1 MRRMLRG
8 LLCCLPFAMQGAGAE
23 HAAITRSTELH
34 QNTGGPPVPALEE
47 PAVIASG
54 LDLHRLPREEAAKG
68 LPLKITGVVTDSG
81 MTDDAG
87 FILDDGTRGVFVQ
100 RNPGLRPAG
109 APRDADDPVVL
120 LKAGMKV
127 EATGVTGA
135 GQFAPRIEA
144 RSLRILGMAPLP
156 PAKPVIITEL
166 LTGIYDCQRVA
177 LRGVLQDAGGRHWF
191 DRRSRLVLAT
201 QEGRCEIIL
210 AQTTVPESV
219 SLVDAEVGV
228 EGVCCTFFTPRGE
241 LAGIRLHINSLDEI
255 QVLVPAPNDPFS
267 VPEISIAMLRP
278 FSIVPQ
284 SLHRRQLHGTV
295 TLCRPGEFFY
305 LQNGSRGVRVYTQ
318 QRDTLPV
325 GTGVVVSGFIELQH
339 PFAEVSQ
346 AIFRVVDRTEGISP
360 IPITR
365 QQVLGKFIGY
375 QTIDAM
381 DVDGS
386 LVMLNGR
393 LLQMEPTEQGT
404 RLFVQSGGAVVVAE
418 IGHEMPTD
426 PLASLRLGSD
436 VRLTGVCATELSS
449 SWPAQDIPRIT
460 GFRLLLRSTDD
471 IAVTHLA
478 SWWTANHLWKAL
490 TGLFSVFVLAL
501 VWALYLRRKVDQERS
516 ALAAKERASEAA
528 STEFAATI
536 RERERLAADLHD
548 TLEQALT
555 GVAFQLETMNR
566 LREHPPELSHRHLFL
581 ARQILSGS
589 REDVRRSVWNLR
601 SNVLEGRMLRE
612 ALEYVAS
619 GLLEGGGIVITTG
632 GTGAEVELPDL
643 IAGNLLMLAKECIT
657 NSLKHSSPA
666 TIHLNVDYEPERV
679 TLTITDDGCGFDIEK
694 AKGPH
699 QGHFGL
705 QGMRERAIRLGGELE
720 IISQP
725 GQGTRVIIRVNPG
738 F

>member
-1 MRRMLRG
+1 MDYSFGKWPAAAQGSPMRRWFHGSLG
-8 LLCCLPFAMQGAGAE
+8 CLLIVLQGAAAE
-23 HAAITRSTELH
+23 PATITR
-34 QNTGGPPVPALEE
+34 
-47 PAVIASG
+47 G
-54 LDLHRLPREEAAKG
+54 LDLHRLPREEAARG
-68 LPLKITGVVTDSG
+68 LALEITGVVTDSG
-81 MTDDAG
+81 MTSDAG

-100 RNPGLRPAG
+100 RHPGVRLANSAPA
-109 APRDADDPVVL
+109 ADDPIVML
-120 LKAGMKV
+120 AAGMRV
-127 EATGVTGA
+127 TVAGTTGA

-144 RSLRILGMAPLP
+144 RSLRILGTAPLP
-156 PAKPVIITEL
+156 PAKPVILTEL

-201 QEGRCEIIL
+201 LEGRCEIIL
-210 AQTTVPESV
+210 AQTTVPENV

-255 QVLVPAPNDPFS
+255 KVLVPAPVDPFA
-267 VPEISIAMLRP
+267 VPEISIATLRP

-295 TLCRPGEFFY
+295 TLSRPGEFFY

-318 QRDTLPV
+318 QPDTLPV
-325 GTGVVVSGFIELQH
+325 GTGVVVSGFIEFQH

-346 AIFRVVDRTEGISP
+346 AVFRVVDRAERIVP

-365 QQVLGKFIGY
+365 QQVLGNFSGY
-375 QTIDAM
+375 QTTAAV

-386 LVMLNGR
+386 LVMLDGR
-393 LLQMEPTEQGT
+393 LLQMEPMEHGT
-404 RLFVQSGGAVVVAE
+404 RLFVQSGGAVTAAE
-418 IGHEMPTD
+418 IGSEMSAG
-426 PLASLRLGSD
+426 PLSMLRQGSE

-460 GFRLLLRSTDD
+460 GFRLLLRTPDD
-471 IAVTHLA
+471 IVVTHLA
-478 SWWTANHLWKAL
+478 SWWTAEHLWKAL
-490 TGLFSVFVLAL
+490 TGLFAVFVLAL
-501 VWALYLRRKVDQERS
+501 IWALYLRRKVDQERS
-516 ALAAKERASEAA
+516 ALVAKEHASEAA
-528 STEFAATI
+528 RAEFAATI

-601 SNVLEGRMLRE
+601 SNVLEGRLLRE
-612 ALEYVAS
+612 ALEYIAS
-619 GLLEGGGIVITTG
+619 GLVEGSGIAVTTG
-632 GTGAEVELPDL
+632 GTGEENELPDL

-657 NSLKHSSPA
+657 NALKHSSP
-666 TIHLNVDYEPERV
+666 TLIHLDVDYEPDLV
-679 TLTITDDGCGFDIEK
+679 TLTVTDDGCGFDLEQ

-705 QGMRERAIRLGGELE
+705 QGMRERSLRLGGDLE
-720 IISQP
+720 INSSP
-725 GQGTRVIIRVNPG
+725 GGGTKVIIRVNPKVS
-738 F
+738 

>member
-1 MRRMLRG
+1 M
-8 LLCCLPFAMQGAGAE
+8 
-23 HAAITRSTELH
+23 IS
-34 QNTGGPPVPALEE
+34 
-47 PAVIASG
+47 SG
-54 LDLHRLPREEAAKG
+54 LALHRLPREEAAKG
-68 LPLKITGVVTDSG
+68 LPLRITGVVTDPG
-81 MTDDAG
+81 ITDDAG

-100 RNPGLRPAG
+100 RNRGLRPAG
-109 APRDADDPVVL
+109 TPQGADDPIVM
-120 LKAGMKV
+120 LKAGMRV
-127 EATGVTGA
+127 EVAGLSGA

-144 RSLRILGMAPLP
+144 RSLSILGMAPLP

-191 DRRSRLVLAT
+191 DRRSRLVMTT

-210 AQTTVPESV
+210 AQTTVPGSA

-241 LAGIRLHINSLDEI
+241 LAGIRLHVNSLDEI
-255 QVLVPAPNDPFS
+255 QVLVPAPPDPFA

-278 FSIVPQ
+278 FSIQPQ
-284 SLHRRQLHGTV
+284 SLHRRQLRGTV
-295 TLCRPGEFFY
+295 TLSRPGEFFY
-305 LQNGSRGVRVYTQ
+305 LQNGSRGVRVYTR
-318 QRDTLPV
+318 QRDSLPV
-325 GTGVVVSGFIELQH
+325 GTRVLVSGFIELQR

-346 AIFRVVDRTEGISP
+346 AIFRVVDGAGRVTAT
-360 IPITR
+360 PITR
-365 QQVLGKFIGY
+365 QQVLGNFSGY
-375 QTIDAM
+375 QTNDAV

-386 LVMLNGR
+386 LVRLNGQ

-418 IGHEMPTD
+418 IDHAIPAER
-426 PLASLRLGSD
+426 LSSLRLGSD
-436 VRLTGVCATELSS
+436 VALTGVCATELSS
-449 SWPAQDIPRIT
+449 AWPAQDIPRIT
-460 GFRLLLRSTDD
+460 GFRLLLRAPDD
-471 IAVTHLA
+471 IAVTRLA
-478 SWWTANHLWKAL
+478 SWWTAEHLWRAL

-501 VWALYLRRKVDQERS
+501 IWALYLRRKVDQERS
-516 ALAAKERASEAA
+516 ALATKERASEAA

-555 GVAFQLETMNR
+555 GVAFQLETMHR
-566 LREHPPELSHRHLFL
+566 LRDHPPELSHRHLFL

-612 ALEYVAS
+612 ALEHIAS
-619 GLLEGGGIVITTG
+619 GLLEGSGIAITTG
-632 GTGAEVELPDL
+632 GIGEEQDLPDL

-657 NSLKHSSPA
+657 NALKHSSPA
-666 TIHLNVDYEPERV
+666 AIHLNVDHEPERV
-679 TLTITDDGCGFDIEK
+679 TLTITDDGCGFDIGM

-705 QGMRERAIRLGGELE
+705 QGMRERALRLGGELE
-720 IISQP
+720 ITSQP
-725 GQGTRVIIRVNPG
+725 GQGTRVVIRVDPG